1 MRFVVYLAFFTLCS
15 CAFFEKEEA
24 AANVAGPS
32 LDELDP
38 EVKKE
43 MLAQQRE
50 AKRQSLKD
58 ENEQVFS
65 KDVEQQRKDYMRS
78 LGGSQGNEQH
88 VKLDELQDFTQV
100 RRKIT
105 KEQHDFL
112 VKEARLGDADAA
124 YDLGIVFKYGFYGKG
139 PDIQKARAWFL
150 RASKQGSLQAHR
162 QLHYLK
168 LHY

>member
-1 MRFVVYLAFFTLCS
+1 M
-15 CAFFEKEEA
+15 KA
-24 AANVAGPS
+24 AARS
-32 LDELDP
+32 LDDLDP

-43 MLAQQRE
+43 VLAQQRE
-50 AKRQSLKD
+50 AKRQAMKD
-58 ENEQVFS
+58 ENDQVFS
-65 KDVEQQRKDYMRS
+65 DDVEQQRKEYMNS
-78 LGGSQGNEQH
+78 LGGTQSNEQN

-112 VKEARLGDADAA
+112 VKEASQGDADAA

-139 PDIQKARAWFL
+139 PDLQKARSWFL

>member
-15 CAFFEKEEA
+15 CVFLEEGGA
-24 AANVAGPS
+24 VAKKTGPS

-38 EVKKE
+38 EAKKA

-50 AKRQSLKD
+50 VKRQALKD

-65 KDVEQQRKDYMRS
+65 KDVEQQRKEYMRS
-78 LGGSQGNEQH
+78 LGDGQGNEQH

-105 KEQHDFL
+105 QEQHDFL
-112 VKEARLGDADAA
+112 VKEAIQGDADAA

-139 PDIQKARAWFL
+139 RDIQKARSWFL
-150 RASKQGSLQAHR
+150 RASKQGNLQAHR